1 MLSQAVTTAWR
12 TELGTTLLDGWGPRA
27 WLPALQRR
35 MFLMVPRRR
44 SFLRFFRYPG
54 TTSLSDVHAGFLD
67 CRVAR
72 AACGIR
78 PGIRV
83 GRPVFGCGFR
93 LSMGRISLVWPPL
106 VSVAHARGS
115 GCGAAPAHRHI
126 RAVMA

>member
-12 TELGTTLLDGWGPRA
+12 TELGTTLLDGWGPQGMVARP
-27 WLPALQRR
+27 PATNVLDGA
-35 MFLMVPRRR
+35 RRR